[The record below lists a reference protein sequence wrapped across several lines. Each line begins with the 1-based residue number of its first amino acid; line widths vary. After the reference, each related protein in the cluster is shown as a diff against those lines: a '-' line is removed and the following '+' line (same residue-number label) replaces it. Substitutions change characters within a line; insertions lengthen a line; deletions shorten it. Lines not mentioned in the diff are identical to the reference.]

1 MLQSALL
8 FNKKL
13 RSDMEL
19 IEFITNLY
27 HPCLANRIINGTQ
40 HTVIW
45 HVDDLK
51 SSQKFAT
58 ANENFHD

>member
-1 MLQSALL
+1 
-8 FNKKL
+8 
-13 RSDMEL
+13 MEL